1 MSDNV
6 EMQGL
11 EFKII
16 NDSKAANESLD
27 DLTKTLRRLG
37 DATKNGESGLE
48 KTSRGLQNVARSS
61 SRLLSAFSFAKFF
74 AIYHTGKKS
83 IGKLISASAEY
94 TENMNLFTVAM
105 GEYADKAKAF
115 ADKASSVLGLDPSDW
130 VRNQGIFQ
138 TLLTGFG
145 DSADRAAIMSQNL
158 TQLGYDLSSF
168 FNIPVSDA
176 MQKLQSGI
184 SGELEPLRR
193 LGYDLSQTRLEQEA
207 VTLGIQKNVSA
218 MNQAEK
224 AELRYHAI
232 LTQVTTAQGD
242 LARTLDDPANQ
253 MRVMQAEIAQT
264 TRALG
269 DLFIPILNN
278 VLPYLIAFARALREI
293 LTYLGAFGRAGGTKE
308 TSFVTKSISQNTK
321 AIAGYVDDAAN
332 GFKAATKAA
341 KSLLNYTMAIDE
353 LNVISPPASGGSG
366 GGGSGGGGGSDIGG
380 GGGFD
385 FDLPT
390 YDFFEGLVDTQV
402 DEIMKKLRP
411 MIDWIKKNLKTIK
424 KLVIAIGAGLLMWK
438 LTKTFTG
445 DLLTMSQ
452 LLGTFTFTAG
462 VTLLLE
468 NFDAIASGEYTITSL
483 QGIITTALGGALTSA
498 GFGLVVGASAGTLA
512 IMIPVGAVLSLLITD
527 VVVNFDDYRSIAADL
542 GGIVSGIVNGDDAG
556 TNSSFNSLIA
566 TYLTSDSLGT
576 SLFQSLMSRMYTD
589 TEQGQILAMANTG
602 NLDFSKLLEQI
613 KEDVSGFFSSFFTG
627 AVDDISS
634 FFGPVVEAISSPFV
648 SAWESIKG
656 AWATVSTWFDTN
668 VTQPVGGFFKKLGG
682 QITKFFNDPI
692 GSIRKM
698 WATVSTWF
706 DKNITQPIG
715 GFFKKL
721 GGQITKFFNDPIGSI
736 RKMWKTVSTWF
747 DKNII
752 QPVGGFFKKLG
763 EDIGKFFTKPI
774 ETIKRT
780 WLSIVSW
787 FNTNIV
793 DPIRNAFQSIIPSS
807 HGQKLKVVD
816 AREYGTTST
825 MQDYSHAFGY
835 AVASINS
842 KNTTLNKSMT
852 DADEDIVKAI
862 YDTSS
867 QIVTAIERNRPFV
880 SIGDDTIGRANKRF
894 EQKTGNNHV
903 KGAFAYVR

>member
-74 AIYHTGKKS
+74 AVYHTGKKY

-105 GEYADKAKAF
+105 GEYADEAKAF

-130 VRNQGIFQ
+130 VRNQGVFQ

-145 DSADRAAIMSQNL
+145 DSADRAALMSQNL

-168 FNIPVSDA
+168 FNISVSDA

-193 LGYDLSQTRLEQEA
+193 LGYDLSQARLEQEA
-207 VTLGIQKNVSA
+207 LTLGIQKNVSA

-242 LARTLDDPANQ
+242 LARTLNDPANQ
-253 MRVMQAEIAQT
+253 MRMMQAEIAQT

-293 LTYLGAFGRAGGTKE
+293 LTYLGAFSKAGSTKK
-308 TSFVTKSISQNTK
+308 TSFVTENISQNTK

-353 LNVISPPASGGSG
+353 LNVISPPTSGGSG
-366 GGGSGGGGGSDIGG
+366 GGGGGGGGADIGG

-390 YDFFEGLVDTQV
+390 YDFFEGLVDVKV
-402 DEIMKKLRP
+402 DEIMGKLRP

-424 KLVIAIGAGLLMWK
+424 KLVLAIGAGLLAWK

-468 NFDAIASGEYTITSL
+468 NFNAIASGEYTITSL

-498 GFGLVVGASAGTLA
+498 GFGLIVGASAGTLA
-512 IMIPVGAVLSLLITD
+512 ITIPLGAVLALFITD
-527 VVVNFDDYRSIAADL
+527 VVVNFDDYRSIGADL

-556 TNSSFNSLIA
+556 INSSFNSLIA

-576 SLFQSLMSRMYTD
+576 SLFQSLMSWMYTD
-589 TEQGQILAMANTG
+589 TEQGRILAAANTG
-602 NLDFSKLLEQI
+602 NLDFSGLLEQMGKNI
-613 KEDVSGFFSSFFTG
+613 SGFFSSFFTG

-648 SAWESIKG
+648 SAWEGIKKV
-656 AWATVSTWFDTN
+656 WVTVGTWFDTT
-668 VTQPVGGFFKKLGG
+668 VTQPVGGFFKGLGEK
-682 QITKFFNDPI
+682 ITGFVNDPI
-692 GSIRKM
+692 GSIRRM
-698 WATVSTWF
+698 WTTVGTWF
-706 DKNITQPIG
+706 DTNVIRPVS
-715 GFFKKL
+715 GFFKGL
-721 GGQITKFFNDPIGSI
+721 GEKIIRFVNDPIGSI
-736 RKMWKTVSTWF
+736 NSMWRSVSSWF
-747 DKNII
+747 DKNVI
-752 QPVGGFFKKLG
+752 QPVRGFFKKLG
-763 EDIGKFFTKPI
+763 EDIGRFFTKPI
-774 ETIKRT
+774 ETIKQT

-787 FNTNIV
+787 FNTHIV
-793 DPIRNAFQSIIPSS
+793 NPIRNAFQSIMPSS
-807 HGQKLKVVD
+807 NGQKLKVVD
-816 AREYGTTST
+816 ARKYGTTST

-842 KNTTLNKSMT
+842 KNTTLNKSMS

-867 QIVTAIERNRPFV
+867 QIVTAIESNRPFV